1 MTMTTALDARRAA
14 VMAGLSRGWIETRQ
28 SFTETVTVI
37 LLWFPP
43 VMYVILLLA
52 LRKISPAGTHISPAT
67 GALPG
72 FLCMSIILGGIN
84 GPTGGITAD
93 REDGTLLRAKAM
105 PNGMLGYL
113 VGKIVMCALTTLLT
127 CVVILVPGIM
137 IAPDLVLDARTWLLL
152 IVVFIVGMVSTVP
165 LGVALGSV
173 MKSSSQALLVPF
185 TSMFIIAMSGVFF
198 PITLMPAWLQSLV
211 RTLPVYWVGLGTRT
225 AMLPAKMV
233 GAEMDKWR
241 AVEMFAV
248 PALWA
253 AIGLLLAPI
262 LLRRM
267 ARRQS
272 GSALGKA
279 RASKGY

>member
-1 MTMTTALDARRAA
+1 
-14 VMAGLSRGWIETRQ
+14 
-28 SFTETVTVI
+28 
-37 LLWFPP
+37 
-43 VMYVILLLA
+43 
-52 LRKISPAGTHISPAT
+52 
-67 GALPG
+67 
-72 FLCMSIILGGIN
+72 
-84 GPTGGITAD
+84 
-93 REDGTLLRAKAM
+93 
-105 PNGMLGYL
+105 
-113 VGKIVMCALTTLLT
+113 
-127 CVVILVPGIM
+127 VILVPGIM
-137 IAPDLVLDARTWLLL
+137 IAPDLILDARTWLLL